1 MVVGW
6 GCTTFYLGETKME
19 NMANTLN
26 NIKKIE
32 AMQNDIINLQ
42 SQVNTKFDEDCRQA
56 FVALETA
63 SQKLANLFFQ
73 QAKEK
78 GAA

>member
-1 MVVGW
+1 
-6 GCTTFYLGETKME
+6 ME

-32 AMQNDIINLQ
+32 AMQNEITDLL
-42 SQVNTKFDEDCRQA
+42 SKPNTKLDDDCRA
-56 FVALETA
+56 AYVALEKA
-63 SQKLANLFFQ
+63 SEKLANLFFQ

>member
-1 MVVGW
+1 
-6 GCTTFYLGETKME
+6 ME
-19 NMANTLN
+19 NMANTLK

-32 AMQNDIINLQ
+32 AMQSEIIGLR
-42 SQVNTKFDEDCRQA
+42 SKPNTKFDDDCREA
-56 FVALETA
+56 YVALDTA
-63 SQKLANLFFQ
+63 IQKLANLCFQ

>member
-1 MVVGW
+1 
-6 GCTTFYLGETKME
+6 ME
-19 NMANTLN
+19 DMANALE

-32 AMQNDIINLQ
+32 AMQNQIIGLQ
-42 SQVNTKFDEDCRQA
+42 SKPNTKFDDDCREA

-73 QAKEK
+73 QAKERD
-78 GAA
+78 AA

>member
-1 MVVGW
+1 
-6 GCTTFYLGETKME
+6 
-19 NMANTLN
+19 MANTLN

-32 AMQNDIINLQ
+32 AMQNEIICLQ
-42 SQVNTKFDEDCRQA
+42 SKVNTKFDDDCRKA

-63 SQKLANLFFQ
+63 KEKLATLFFR

-78 GAA
+78 GE

>member
-1 MVVGW
+1 MQ
-6 GCTTFYLGETKME
+6 

-32 AMQNDIINLQ
+32 AMQNDIIKLQ
-42 SQVNTKFDEDCRQA
+42 SKVNTKFDDDCKEA

-73 QAKEK
+73 QAKER